1 MVEKAYFVGSSQC
14 TSVSGGEGHSPLPG
28 FGEERGHLHKE
39 NLMPTF
45 SQTQGGQVR
54 LPVSAISQL
63 PSAKIIPMPKWR
75 VLG

>member
-1 MVEKAYFVGSSQC
+1 MVEKAYFVGSFQC
-14 TSVSGGEGHSPLPG
+14 ISVSGGEGRSPLPG

-39 NLMPTF
+39 NFMPVF
-45 SQTQGGQVR
+45 SQKQGGQSP
-54 LPVSAISQL
+54 LPVPAISQL